1 LVEQIEECRKEI
13 IKSSKK
19 ARLTSTSSEES
30 LQRKLILNSQLWKA
44 KELELLIKNL
54 ENSKSSKKI
63 LEDKIQDIEDR
74 IRAYVEED
82 EDIELR
88 IIHAESEIS
97 NKDIVAKDR
106 LLARFLELNTNYHR
120 TSEEMDIISK
130 NVKSRMG
137 GKLREVDALLSENK
151 LMERKGLELDTMMQQ
166 QRAVMQQLV
175 SEQEK
180 QEVDKT
186 KEKLDHIA
194 RVESM
199 KLEWMKKLGTYS
211 EDRGRDTEPNRKQS
225 KDFRKGSP
233 EKKKGNLESVR
244 FHDVSQGVDLL
255 DEEEGLDAGEE
266 NEESP
271 EGTATLEK
279 RERSRED
286 QGNAKLVSP
295 S

>member
-44 KELELLIKNL
+44 KELELLTKNL

-120 TSEEMDIISK
+120 TSEEMDIVSK

-137 GKLREVDALLSENK
+137 GKLREVDALLGENK
-151 LMERKGLELDTMMQQ
+151 LMEKKGLELDYMMQQ

-180 QEVDKT
+180 QEVDRT

-199 KLEWMKKLGTYS
+199 KLEWMMKLGTYS
-211 EDRGRDTEPNRKQS
+211 EDRGRDTELNRKQS

-233 EKKKGNLESVR
+233 EKKMPNLEAVR

-266 NEESP
+266 NEESQ

-279 RERSRED
+279 RGLSRED